1 MSMPHAGI
9 LLRVA
14 LVLSLVL
21 NGISGPIA
29 GSAMAMASMTP
40 ASEVD
45 HTATASAQHSGCH
58 DHASVPDHHPATST
72 KSNGDGKPA
81 HSDCCG
87 VGLCGCACA
96 QLPALAA
103 LDLLFLPPNTEFV
116 RLSDVV
122 DSQRPE
128 PPLPH
133 LIRPPIA

>member
-1 MSMPHAGI
+1 MSAAGI

-29 GSAMAMASMTP
+29 ASAMSVASPTPANEGDRVATTAMAP
-40 ASEVD
+40 
-45 HTATASAQHSGCH
+45 HSGCH
-58 DHASVPDHHPATST
+58 EHAPAAHHHPASPAEST
-72 KSNGDGKPA
+72 GKPG

-87 VGLCGCACA
+87 FGLCGCACA

-103 LDLLFLPPNTEFV
+103 LELLFVPPTIGFV